1 MPQDTTNNECQQDQ
15 NFPYMRDR
23 HEDFQLAEVDEIL
36 RYPDP
41 SKIMSEP
48 PILPKGGEV
57 YLYRPKALDRRVR
70 DQYWWVNRGNNFHSK
85 GQKRPTIMKT
95 YFSLKDRNGGRKSDC
110 LNGFRRHLYRL
121 ADAKED
127 EAIIFIHYLGDETL
141 HKPMPHGNTKLS
153 WHNQPAASSR
163 DSTVKICEEI
173 PNYHDFPA
181 TGRYQNKVMTRNANN
196 IGSKRSSIPANVRTQ
211 SNLIKP
217 GVSSVLSDKVRQ
229 TLTNNR
235 KRLLVP
241 GWNTN
246 KTETNKVINSHQFLH
261 NNSSPAAK
269 MAKVTINLTENE
281 QQMSLS
287 RTNQHDIQPPTQV
300 YIHQSISNPAVSR
313 RMKLSTPASSI
324 SQQPRPQR
332 TFSFMKQQVKPVSL
346 IKNQNSLQLSART
359 QEQPMK
365 VRHLT
370 NSLASLSKTRLPT
383 SSQVILHE
391 ALQQEPGKQSYIS
404 PNDQV
409 LNRGQD
415 MSDSTLPCGSNF
427 ITQNSQPLNS
437 GLNSSQNSSC
447 AENSVP
453 DDSTLPLDYE
463 KFFEEASKLPR
474 MGCDVFVLVSYP
486 GCKPAYWGTD
496 KYVKKFEN
504 SERLLPFSA
513 SGCLSVKLKGS
524 TDKQNLLANNL
535 ELSQHIQPQ
544 SDEIDSAGTGP
555 NLRLVIKEEFREN
568 NGDEDSGIAQDV
580 VKQEP
585 SDVENSQPLIGKRQA
600 RIKVTAQRSNNSSR
614 GKTDAE
620 SVKNSIPFKGNYQY
634 KQQLNTT
641 NEYGDKNSYGFF
653 PENSNSL
660 GNRLSLVDKQATSFY
675 DKVLVYKDKTSGESL
690 CHSPSM
696 DKEGLSTGDSMHR
709 LQSEIVEPSR
719 VLIKVEPETDDYGE
733 LNSLV
738 YTEYG

>member
-1 MPQDTTNNECQQDQ
+1 MD
-15 NFPYMRDR
+15 
-23 HEDFQLAEVDEIL
+23 
-36 RYPDP
+36 
-41 SKIMSEP
+41 
-48 PILPKGGEV
+48 V
-57 YLYRPKALDRRVR
+57 Y
-70 DQYWWVNRGNNFHSK
+70 
-85 GQKRPTIMKT
+85 
-95 YFSLKDRNGGRKSDC
+95 YFDIC
-110 LNGFRRHLYRL
+110 LFFFFFFL
-121 ADAKED
+121 
-127 EAIIFIHYLGDETL
+127 
-141 HKPMPHGNTKLS
+141 
-153 WHNQPAASSR
+153 Q
-163 DSTVKICEEI
+163 
-173 PNYHDFPA
+173 
-181 TGRYQNKVMTRNANN
+181 
-196 IGSKRSSIPANVRTQ
+196 
-211 SNLIKP
+211 
-217 GVSSVLSDKVRQ
+217 
-229 TLTNNR
+229 
-235 KRLLVP
+235 
-241 GWNTN
+241 
-246 KTETNKVINSHQFLH
+246 INSHQFLH
-261 NNSSPAAK
+261 NNSSPSAK

-281 QQMSLS
+281 QQMPLS
-287 RTNQHDIQPPTQV
+287 RTNQHDIQPPTQA
-300 YIHQSISNPAVSR
+300 YIRQSISNPAVSR
-313 RMKLSTPASSI
+313 KMKLSTPVSSI

-365 VRHLT
+365 MRHLT

-391 ALQQEPGKQSYIS
+391 ALQEPGKQGYIS
-404 PNDQV
+404 PNQV

-415 MSDSTLPCGSNF
+415 ISNSTLPCGSNF

-524 TDKQNLLANNL
+524 MDKQNLLANNL

-544 SDEIDSAGTGP
+544 LDEIDSAGTSP
-555 NLRLVIKEEFREN
+555 NLRLVIKEEFGEN

-585 SDVENSQPLIGKRQA
+585 SDVENFQPLISKRQA
-600 RIKVTAQRSNNSSR
+600 RIKVTAQRSNNSST
-614 GKTDAE
+614 GKTDVE
-620 SVKNSIPFKGNYQY
+620 SVKNSIPFKRNYQY

-641 NEYGDKNSYGFF
+641 NEYVFF

-660 GNRLSLVDKQATSFY
+660 GNRLSLVDKQATNFY
-675 DKVLVYKDKTSGESL
+675 DNVLVYKDETSSESL
-690 CHSPSM
+690 CQSPTM

-719 VLIKVEPETDDYGE
+719 VLIKIEPETDDYGE